1 VIEIEQKWMEQFF
14 FDPVMAAYVLMGAK
28 LDVFQ
33 QARLRFYWFCPE
45 VIDSSGVGTGKTEVQ
60 FVYLMLR
67 CILMPGHLAAIYF
80 PNFQTGK
87 DTFWVK
93 FADYEERSP
102 VFAAQFRKG
111 QKADEEKANQRNP
124 GAWIR
129 TFKNGSKLFMPAPDF
144 KGDSKNQASRDFNT
158 VVIDEYLRAADQ
170 GEGIDKQIVDRARRK
185 CFNKLHP
192 VWCNHVKFLGHA
204 ESPQHKEYQRLKAF
218 KGAIRD
224 GSSRHA
230 LITFSYRDW
239 SEELARMYR
248 EDNLIASQKRK
259 MTRDAFRRQYL
270 GIWTIDGTNYYH
282 PHTIALC
289 RRPGIIPQTRRRH
302 PNEIFVLGQDV
313 AEPGSKHADWC
324 AWFVNR
330 IVEVSRREQATMEM
344 EGMYYHVAAVFAHQ
358 LRNRDAGQIAALT
371 HWLNIKYG
379 FSVIV
384 LDPGG
389 GGRWVLPELR
399 KTTQVI
405 NGIERHVTG
414 LTTRDDPMGA
424 ILKRP
429 IVSFYKRG
437 GDMDT
442 FIEEDWRRGDEGFI
456 ERSHQLYLDSWQG
469 QHHLWPARE
478 QDRPREQ
485 LLQFSREQRV
495 AQHWMDVAAKQVMA
509 IRLLRR
515 PDGSKLTS
523 KRGYGLFE
531 AKVKKDLGYSSLY
544 AHMGVQLWMHDRE
557 MAGMAEGGGCFGVTA
572 EESDLMTA

>member
-1 VIEIEQKWMEQFF
+1 MAIRGNSSLVIEIEQKWMEQFF

-67 CILMPGHLAAIYF
+67 CMLMPGHLAAIYF

-185 CFNKLHP
+185 SFNKLHP

-270 GIWTIDGTNYYH
+270 GIWTIDGTNYS
-282 PHTIALC
+282 T
-289 RRPGIIPQTRRRH
+289 RIPLRCAGGRGLFRRRGGGIRMKSSCWGRTLRSR
-302 PNEIFVLGQDV
+302 EASTRIG
-313 AEPGSKHADWC
+313 ARGS
-324 AWFVNR
+324 
-330 IVEVSRREQATMEM
+330 S
-344 EGMYYHVAAVFAHQ
+344 
-358 LRNRDAGQIAALT
+358 IASS
-371 HWLNIKYG
+371 KC
-379 FSVIV
+379 
-384 LDPGG
+384 PGG
-389 GGRWVLPELR
+389 NKRRWR
-399 KTTQVI
+399 W
-405 NGIERHVTG
+405 
-414 LTTRDDPMGA
+414 
-424 ILKRP
+424 
-429 IVSFYKRG
+429 RG
-437 GDMDT
+437 CITM
-442 FIEEDWRRGDEGFI
+442 WRRC
-456 ERSHQLYLDSWQG
+456 
-469 QHHLWPARE
+469 
-478 QDRPREQ
+478 
-485 LLQFSREQRV
+485 SRTNCGTGTRG
-495 AQHWMDVAAKQVMA
+495 
-509 IRLLRR
+509 RLRR
-515 PDGSKLTS
+515 
-523 KRGYGLFE
+523 
-531 AKVKKDLGYSSLY
+531 
-544 AHMGVQLWMHDRE
+544 
-557 MAGMAEGGGCFGVTA
+557 
-572 EESDLMTA
+572 